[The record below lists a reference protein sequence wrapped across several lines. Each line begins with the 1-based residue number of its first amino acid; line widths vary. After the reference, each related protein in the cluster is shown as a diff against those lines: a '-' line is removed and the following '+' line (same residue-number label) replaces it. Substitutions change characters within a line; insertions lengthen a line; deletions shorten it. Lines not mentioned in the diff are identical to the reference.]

1 MRREQRLAKA
11 RDFAAVYRKGR
22 AFADRLLVLRLIEN
36 GLARNRYGFVT
47 GRGIGKAVVRNKVR
61 RRLREAVRS
70 QGPAGS
76 WDMVIIARR
85 PAAEADFHWLRR
97 SLGRLLGKAGVVCSP
112 PPDDAG
118 KEGQEG

>member
-11 RDFAAVYRKGR
+11 KEFASVYRKGR
-22 AFADRLLVLRLIEN
+22 AFADKLLVLRLTDN
-36 GLARNRYGFVT
+36 GLARNRYGFVV
-47 GRGIGKAVVRNKVR
+47 GRGVGKAVMRNRVR

-85 PAAEADFHWLRR
+85 PAAEADYHWLRR
-97 SLGRLLGKAGVVCSP
+97 SLGRLLERAGVACSSP
-112 PPDDAG
+112 RDEAG